1 VLWTLSTLVQVLGV
15 IKVLQWIGSQTIQAI
30 TKNDMHYLEFI
41 VWSNLLSYTTHITC
55 KTTWETLCNT
65 MRINKQ
71 HNSIQKQNTKEQKN
85 PWCKKKHKI
94 KNNNNVK
101 TTQENKKTIA
111 IMLQWKKLEASSEQS

>member
-1 VLWTLSTLVQVLGV
+1 MFWTRPHTLLAKPHEQHFATPWESTNNT
-15 IKVLQWIGSQTIQAI
+15 IKYKSK
-30 TKNDMHYLEFI
+30 TKKN
-41 VWSNLLSYTTHITC
+41 
-55 KTTWETLCNT
+55 
-65 MRINKQ
+65 
-71 HNSIQKQNTKEQKN
+71 QKN